1 MQVHVPPSD
10 SPEKRGGKLPLKQ
23 VSRTREFFVR
33 SSDLCCPLNLLIAR
47 FIISFP
53 DSSPLFP
60 LVFPRKYSA
69 NKRVLVLLYGQWF
82 CDHSVMGKKP
92 PPPKNFS
99 LPPAP
104 HEGKKGAI
112 TYFIRGRF
120 SVEKSPK
127 PEAFLHT
134 PLPRKTRQMRKRI
147 FPEGNAQKMRVFLK

>member
-1 MQVHVPPSD
+1 MSSKEFSCLLCASPPVPSSD

-60 LVFPRKYSA
+60 LFFPRKKSSHTRYSA

-127 PEAFLHT
+127 PEAFL
-134 PLPRKTRQMRKRI
+134 PPSPPRRRHDK
-147 FPEGNAQKMRVFLK
+147 